1 MRIKPARIES
11 ARTFNAGNAASLGQK
26 KIFMAHSNRTGGARF
41 KIDITELA
49 GAQSAMRFNE
59 KLHVFGSAYP
69 PPARFILKRQAGRL
83 RLNRNVDLN
92 CSVKPKSSSLFPA
105 LLDALRR
112 AYGCY
117 LEGWCRW
124 PESNWRPSHYECA
137 ALPTEL
143 QRLKLVWA
151 QVPNR
156 QRGGFYHEAA
166 TL

>member
-1 MRIKPARIES
+1 MRMKPARIES

-26 KIFMAHSNRTGGARF
+26 KIFMAHSNRTGGASF

-59 KLHVFGSAYP
+59 KLHVFRCAYP
-69 PPARFILKRQAGRL
+69 PPARFILKRQAWRL

-112 AYGCY
+112 AYGFY

-124 PESNWRPSHYECA
+124 PESNWRPSHYELLNRCVSPLFLLMFFMCSIVCSI
-137 ALPTEL
+137 ALT
-143 QRLKLVWA
+143 LK
-151 QVPNR
+151 
-156 QRGGFYHEAA
+156 
-166 TL
+166 